1 MAAARKTSTR
11 KANGPPPKRSDQ
23 RRRRNKPDDG
33 KAVDKVVVLGAV
45 PMPPASSNWHEIA
58 KDWYESLGASGQSK
72 FFEPSDWRAAYLLA
86 EVMTKNLRAKRFS
99 AQLFQ
104 SVWSAMGDLLSTE
117 ADRRR
122 VKMEIERELDKPP
135 AAEDDS
141 EVADLDEYRRRVT
154 G

>member
-1 MAAARKTSTR
+1 MAARKT
-11 KANGPPPKRSDQ
+11 NGPPPKRSTQ
-23 RRRRNKPDDG
+23 RRRRNKSEQPADQVAAKG
-33 KAVDKVVVLGAV
+33 PVEI
-45 PMPPASSNWHEIA
+45 PPAKASWHPIA
-58 KDWYESLGASGQSK
+58 KDWYESLKDSGQSK
-72 FFEPSDWRAAYLLA
+72 FFEPSDWRSAVLVA

-122 VKMEIERELDKPP
+122 ARMEIERELDKPD
-135 AAEDDS
+135 AEADS
-141 EVADLDEYRRRVT
+141 EVADLDDYRRRVA

>member
-1 MAAARKTSTR
+1 MAARKTATR
-11 KANGPPPKRSDQ
+11 KANGPAPKRTTQ
-23 RRRRNKPDDG
+23 VRRRNKKDPVDTFVVAG
-33 KAVDKVVVLGAV
+33 KVEI
-45 PMPPASSNWHEIA
+45 PPAADGWHELA
-58 KDWYESLGASGQSK
+58 KDWYESLKLSGQAK
-72 FFEPSDWRAAYLLA
+72 YFEPSDWRAARILA

-122 VKMEIERELDKPP
+122 VRMEIERELDKP
-135 AAEDDS
+135 ADDGDS
-141 EVADLDEYRRRVT
+141 EVAHLDAYRRRVA